1 MIEDFMPRPTPETAP
16 YWEAAKAGELRIQK
30 CGACGRHYFY
40 PRPFCRYCASPD
52 VAWVTVSGRARLVS
66 YVINRR
72 PMPGFESVSPVIAL
86 VELDE
91 GPRLMTNVV
100 GVEPAPENLPLDL
113 RLRVTFEER
122 GGTVLPVFQPEEES
136 A

>member
-1 MIEDFMPRPTPETAP
+1 M
-16 YWEAAKAGELRIQK
+16 
-30 CGACGRHYFY
+30 
-40 PRPFCRYCASPD
+40 
-52 VAWVTVSGRARLVS
+52 VSGRARLVS

-86 VELDE
+86 VELGE